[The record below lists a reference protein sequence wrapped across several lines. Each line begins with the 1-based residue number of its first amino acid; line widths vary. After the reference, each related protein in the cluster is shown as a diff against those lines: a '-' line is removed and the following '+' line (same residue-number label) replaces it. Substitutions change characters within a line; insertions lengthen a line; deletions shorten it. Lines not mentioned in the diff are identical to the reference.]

1 MTPRIHL
8 ALVDDW
14 ELRGDG
20 SGDMAKIQLE
30 PLRRL
35 LEIYEANGLRAS
47 INAEVMQQ
55 LAHRRLSS
63 RHAALGQLAD
73 RWDEAVLDVVRRGH
87 DVQLHTHCQWSRS
100 DFDGERWQLDG
111 DWNITNYTRSEAAD
125 IVASSRQYL
134 ETLVRR
140 ADPGYSVCSY
150 RAGSW
155 AIAPSEHMMEIL
167 AANGVTMDISIVGGM
182 KVANAKVSIDYSTV
196 DEGFLPYYPLPTD
209 ARRVSARK
217 EPIVCFPTFSFVV
230 SLFFFGALG
239 VTHVATAMLTR
250 AGLDW
255 THLTRKPS
263 RVPLD
268 KKVASY
274 SVWAPRKQSLA
285 SRMLAKL
292 RAEHRFYIADL
303 SEMSGLLWR
312 QMLAEIRRKARRSGW
327 SIVPVVLENHTKDL
341 GDMRNIR
348 LFAEHIARQPDIEVV
363 RLRDIA
369 ANLRAGLYPVRMN

>member
-35 LEIYEANGLRAS
+35 LEIYEANGLKAS

-55 LAHRRLSS
+55 LAHRRLAA
-63 RHAALGQLAD
+63 RHAALGHLAD
-73 RWDEAVLDVVRRGH
+73 RWDEAVMDAFQRGH
-87 DVQLHTHCQWSRS
+87 DVQLHTHCQWSRC

-111 DWNITNYTRSEAAD
+111 NWDITSYSRPEAAD
-125 IVASSRQYL
+125 MIAGSKEYL
-134 ETLVRR
+134 EKLVRR
-140 ADPGYSVCSY
+140 VDPGYSVCSY

-155 AIAPSEHMMEIL
+155 AIAPSEHMMEVL
-167 AANGVTMDISIVGGM
+167 AASGVAVDISIVGGM
-182 KVANAKVSIDYSTV
+182 KVANTKVCVDYSMV
-196 DEGFLPYYPLPTD
+196 EEGFLPFYPLPTD

-217 EPIVCFPTFSFVV
+217 EPIVCIPTFSFVV

-239 VTHVATAMLTR
+239 TAHLATDLLAR

-268 KKVASY
+268 KKTASY
-274 SVWAPRKQSLA
+274 AVWAPRKQSIA
-285 SRMLAKL
+285 GRMLAKL
-292 RAEHRFYIADL
+292 RAENRFYIADL

-312 QMLAEIRRKARRSGW
+312 RMLDEIRRKARLSGW
-327 SIVPVVLENHTKDL
+327 ATVPVVLENHTKDL
-341 GDMRNIR
+341 GDMRNIQ
-348 LFAEHIARQPDIEVV
+348 LFAEHVARQPDIEVV
-363 RLRDIA
+363 RLRDIV